1 MEVYSSSYK
10 LSKDNKEYI
19 LTLSIFGNSIRI
31 TCRSALNETALNYT
45 RDFSIEDLKNLNQM
59 FISVN
64 KLTEA
69 LQAID
74 QALKMEKVD
83 IVEEGENLQI
93 KFYISQKGAHVI
105 ENAQTVTTDYNTFSQ
120 TNEAYHYKE
129 TPYKNY
135 DLNQN
140 FNFQQGNTYQDSIPI
155 EGAINE
161 NETPYLDALNT
172 ETLNLN
178 INSSEGYTDYSNL
191 EYQNGT
197 ENLTG
202 QYIGTDQAYTET
214 ANTYLGGTIAQ
225 YENNF
230 NEYESSTPVNYNLP
244 IEDTNKNQYLQS
256 FQETTQTV
264 ETVNQ
269 YIQPSTNFEGP
280 YIQPADDL
288 NQNTEPVQTDQYYQQ
303 YTATNIEENPDDKID
318 QLEGATSNLKNDH
331 QLIQDQLNTLSNQIN
346 SYKDQLTLM
355 EKGKGDDEISQLR
368 AENKIIKQQLNEL
381 NSLRNDAAE
390 VKFLRSQMEEL
401 ISLRKKVAE
410 MEVLKGQLGELNA
423 LRAKVAKLD
432 SVKAQCAEI
441 NNLRNQ
447 VSQMNMMKQQLG
459 ELDALK
465 AKVVELS
472 GVQSQLG
479 ELNRLRAQVGQ
490 VEVLKSQLD
499 ELTKLKSNA
508 GDLDELRRKIAELE
522 NIKSQYELE
531 IKSLREGK
539 SSNEQSKLIHE
550 TKLRST
556 GMESKQLYFEDKPEQ
571 ICVKGEII
579 HNTDEL
585 ELLTRKI
592 NKMNQKLTL
601 TLLYKASA
609 DSDKAS
615 VFHEKC
621 DEAKG
626 SLVLVETDKGKRFGG
641 YTSCSWSG
649 DCIDKKDENAFVFS
663 LDKMEIYDNIP
674 GEDAIGC
681 YPKFGPIFLGCQIR
695 IYDNAFTKGGTTF
708 EKGLNFNTEED
719 FELTG
724 GDRIFNV
731 KDIEVYEVIAQ

>member
-129 TPYKNY
+129 SPYENY

>member
-129 TPYKNY
+129 TPYENY